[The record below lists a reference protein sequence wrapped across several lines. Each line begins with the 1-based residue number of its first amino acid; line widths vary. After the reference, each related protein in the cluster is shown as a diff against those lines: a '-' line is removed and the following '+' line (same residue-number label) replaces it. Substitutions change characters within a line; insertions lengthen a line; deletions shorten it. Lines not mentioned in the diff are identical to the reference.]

1 MTAPASLVPLS
12 VIVPVLNEAAGIEA
26 TLRALQPMRARG
38 AEIVVVDGGS
48 TDATRLAAAPLAD
61 RVLQSPRGR
70 AAQMNAGAN
79 AARGD
84 VLVFVH
90 ADTLLPAAADE
101 HIAAAIAS
109 GREWG
114 RFDVAIDSAHPL
126 LLLVALMMNARSR
139 WTGVATGDQAIFVRR
154 AAFEAAGG
162 YPDIPL
168 MEDVALS
175 KGLRRRGAPACLRE
189 RVITSGRR
197 WERHGMLRT
206 IVLMWRLRLAYAMGA
221 DPRRLARRYDVEH
234 TSS

>member
-1 MTAPASLVPLS
+1 
-12 VIVPVLNEAAGIEA
+12 
-26 TLRALQPMRARG
+26 
-38 AEIVVVDGGS
+38 
-48 TDATRLAAAPLAD
+48 
-61 RVLQSPRGR
+61 
-70 AAQMNAGAN
+70 MNAGAK

-101 HIAAAIAS
+101 YIAAALAP

-114 RFDVAIDSAHPL
+114 RFDVAIASAHPL
-126 LLLVALMMNARSR
+126 LALVALMMNARSR
-139 WTGVATGDQAIFVRR
+139 WTGVATGDQALFVRR

-175 KGLRRRGAPACLRE
+175 KRLRRGSAPACLRE
-189 RVITSGRR
+189 RVVTSGRR

-206 IVLMWRLRLAYAMGA
+206 IFLMWRLRLAFAMGA
-221 DPRRLARRYDVEH
+221 DPRRLARRYDVER